1 MPDSARRG
9 DESTWLTD
17 WGVTDPGGP
26 ADFDGAGNV
35 SAPDLLALLANW
47 GPCPC
52 SWPARLRVFAC
63 GKDLTCVA
71 GSPVAQSGRS
81 AWSLSP
87 RIGQTK
93 SQRCNGTLWDV
104 AYTAEHRRNEQQL
117 RYDQ

>member
-17 WGVTDPGGP
+17 WGVTDRGGP

-52 SWPARLRVFAC
+52 
-63 GKDLTCVA
+63 
-71 GSPVAQSGRS
+71 
-81 AWSLSP
+81 
-87 RIGQTK
+87 
-93 SQRCNGTLWDV
+93 
-104 AYTAEHRRNEQQL
+104 
-117 RYDQ
+117 